1 METTRHFC
9 ATVYVV
15 RDGETALHHHRRAQS
30 WLPPGGHINRDELP
44 RSAAHREVREELGL
58 EVSLREPGTSLATDR
73 VRERPGPER
82 LLLVDVHHYG
92 DDSVAHQHFDFVY
105 YGLLEEGA
113 IDPVDDGLEAEDWE
127 WFSRA
132 ELQADETIQP
142 DVTTQG
148 REAIDAFSG

>member
-15 RDGETALHHHRRAQS
+15 RDGQIALHDHQRAGT

-44 RSAAHREVREELGL
+44 RTAAQREVREETGL
-58 EVSLREPGTSLATDR
+58 DVTLRKPETSISTDR
-73 VRERPGPER
+73 VSERPAPER
-82 LLLVDVHHYG
+82 LLLVDVHHYR

-105 YGLLEEGA
+105 YGRLGEGP
-113 IDPVDDGLEAEDWE
+113 IDPADEALTADDWA

-132 ELQADETIQP
+132 ELQRDDRIEP
-142 DVTTQG
+142 DVSEQA
-148 REAIDAFSG
+148 REAIELLSG